1 MPSNGYVYLPTNEK
15 EKDSLLIIN
24 RLPKTLPALGLKMKT
39 GIIVDFRTRNVLRNK
54 KESLSYPLFY
64 SQHIQGGK
72 VIFPIGKNGEYIKT
86 DKKGYLQK
94 NKNYL
99 FVKRFTSKEENRR
112 LQCGIYLS
120 NEYSEYEYIST
131 QNKINFIEGV
141 QLLSEE
147 AIYGLFVLFNSSIYD
162 MYYRILNGSTQV
174 NSTEVNVIPIPTMN
188 VIETM
193 GKELKLSNDL
203 SESNCNNILNKYING
218 QTEND

>member
-1 MPSNGYVYLPTNEK
+1 M
-15 EKDSLLIIN
+15 
-24 RLPKTLPALGLKMKT
+24 
-39 GIIVDFRTRNVLRNK
+39 
-54 KESLSYPLFY
+54 
-64 SQHIQGGK
+64 
-72 VIFPIGKNGEYIKT
+72 
-86 DKKGYLQK
+86 
-94 NKNYL
+94 
-99 FVKRFTSKEENRR
+99 KRFTSKEENRR

-193 GKELKLSNDL
+193 GKELNYLMIFQKA
-203 SESNCNNILNKYING
+203 IVIIY
-218 QTEND
+218 